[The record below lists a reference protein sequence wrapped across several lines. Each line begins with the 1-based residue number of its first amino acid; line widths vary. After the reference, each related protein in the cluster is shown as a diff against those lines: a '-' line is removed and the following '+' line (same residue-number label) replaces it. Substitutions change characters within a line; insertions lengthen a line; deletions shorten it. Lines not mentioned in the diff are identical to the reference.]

1 MSQLLRFKKMICYCT
16 QVVNKRSTKINSI
29 PDELT
34 KILVSPRLPSR
45 RILHLTIEKTFAERS
60 YEYQEKLINA
70 ERKYNDELIFA
81 ERKYNDELLNAE
93 RKYSDAEK
101 RCSDGLRAIT
111 KLESLNIEMLK
122 SHGQLNMRSVL
133 DYVEDW
139 FKQTISI
146 SYKNRKDMFIK
157 FFDSPLTAVLTNN
170 IINVTCYDKQEDL
183 PDIFVRMYGKL
194 SGSIHD
200 RKSPDEH
207 NRDNTK
213 IYIVKGALDVDDCRA
228 LEQVCKFFVF
238 PYSINY
244 K

>member
-1 MSQLLRFKKMICYCT
+1 MICHYT
-16 QVVNKRSTKINSI
+16 QIINKRRNTKINSI

-45 RILHLTIEKTFAERS
+45 RILHLIIEKTFAERS
-60 YEYQEKLINA
+60 YEYQEKLINVEKKYNDSLLNA
-70 ERKYNDELIFA
+70 ERKYSDDLI
-81 ERKYNDELLNAE
+81 NAE

-111 KLESLNIEMLK
+111 KLESLNVEMLK
-122 SHGQLNMRSVL
+122 SHGQLNMRGVL
-133 DYVEDW
+133 DYIEDW
-139 FKQTISI
+139 FKQTISM

-157 FFDSPLTAVLTNN
+157 FFDNPLTAILTYN
-170 IINVTCYDKQEDL
+170 ILNVTRYDKQDDL

-200 RKSPDEH
+200 RRTPDEH
-207 NRDNTK
+207 IRDNTK
-213 IYIVKGALDVDDCRA
+213 IYIIKGALDVDDCRA

-238 PYSINY
+238 PYSIDY